1 LDKLIFNYQAILK
14 NKGDKMS
21 LDYSLLLTAD
31 QKRNLLQGRIQQ
43 FASEAYQYTLNLKT
57 AEELGSE
64 DQLEGIK
71 KSIDILETAIKVHQE
86 ELSKLPLPETE

>member
-1 LDKLIFNYQAILK
+1 LKYCNKNAILK
-14 NKGDKMS
+14 QNKGDNVS
-21 LDYSLLLTAD
+21 LDYSSLLTAD

-57 AEELGSE
+57 AEELGAE
-64 DQLEGIK
+64 DQLESIK
-71 KSIDILETAIKVHQE
+71 KSIDVLETAIKVHQE

>member
-1 LDKLIFNYQAILK
+1 
-14 NKGDKMS
+14 M
-21 LDYSLLLTAD
+21 DYSSLLTED

>member
-1 LDKLIFNYQAILK
+1 
-14 NKGDKMS
+14 MS
-21 LDYSLLLTAD
+21 LDYNSLLTAD

-43 FASEAYQYTLNLKT
+43 FASEAYQYSLNLKT
-57 AEELGSE
+57 AQELGSE

-71 KSIDILETAIKVHQE
+71 KSIDLLETAIKIHQE

>member
-1 LDKLIFNYQAILK
+1 
-14 NKGDKMS
+14 MS
-21 LDYSLLLTAD
+21 VDYSSFLTID
-31 QKRNLLQGRIQQ
+31 QKRKLLQGRIQQ

-71 KSIDILETAIKVHQE
+71 KSIDVLETAIKVHQE

>member
-1 LDKLIFNYQAILK
+1 
-14 NKGDKMS
+14 MS
-21 LDYSLLLTAD
+21 LDYSSLLTAD

-64 DQLEGIK
+64 DQLESIK
-71 KSIDILETAIKVHQE
+71 KSIEILDAAIKVHQE
-86 ELSKLPLPETE
+86 ELSKLPLPEAE

>member
-1 LDKLIFNYQAILK
+1 
-14 NKGDKMS
+14 M
-21 LDYSLLLTAD
+21 DYSSLLTVD

-64 DQLEGIK
+64 EQLEGIK
-71 KSIDILETAIKVHQE
+71 KSIDVLETAIRIHQD
-86 ELSKLPLPETE
+86 ELSKLPLPEAE

>member
-1 LDKLIFNYQAILK
+1 MKYCNKNAILK
-14 NKGDKMS
+14 QNKGDNVS
-21 LDYSLLLTAD
+21 LDYSSLLTAD

-57 AEELGSE
+57 AEELGAE
-64 DQLEGIK
+64 DQLESIK
-71 KSIDILETAIKVHQE
+71 KSIDVLETAIKVHQE

>member
-1 LDKLIFNYQAILK
+1 
-14 NKGDKMS
+14 MS
-21 LDYSLLLTAD
+21 LDYSSLLTAD

-64 DQLEGIK
+64 DQLESIK
-71 KSIDILETAIKVHQE
+71 KSIEVLDTAIKIHQE
-86 ELSKLPLPETE
+86 ELSKLPLPEAE

>member
-1 LDKLIFNYQAILK
+1 
-14 NKGDKMS
+14 M
-21 LDYSLLLTAD
+21 DYSSLLTAD
-31 QKRNLLQGRIQQ
+31 QKRTLLQGRIQQ

>member
-1 LDKLIFNYQAILK
+1 LKYYNKHDILK
-14 NKGDKMS
+14 QNKGDNMS
-21 LDYSLLLTAD
+21 LDYSSLLTAD
-31 QKRNLLQGRIQQ
+31 QKRKLLEGRIQQ

-71 KSIDILETAIKVHQE
+71 KSIDVLETAIKIHQE
-86 ELSKLPLPETE
+86 ELLKLPVPETE